1 MFEFNS
7 LVKKQATRGAIGL
20 ELNGDVA
27 HMYMVWYNH
36 QLGKKME
43 VKEIN
48 ALLYRRYMDDIN
60 MIFNIPHTNANCG
73 VSADKQ

>member
-7 LVKKQATRGAIGL
+7 LVKKQATGGAIGL